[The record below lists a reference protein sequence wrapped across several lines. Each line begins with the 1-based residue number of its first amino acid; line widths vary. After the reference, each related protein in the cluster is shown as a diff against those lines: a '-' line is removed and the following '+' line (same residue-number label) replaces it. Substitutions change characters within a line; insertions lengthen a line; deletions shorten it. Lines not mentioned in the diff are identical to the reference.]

1 MIRCYEKCSRTPL
14 LLNAAQTHVNN
25 IVPLS
30 QVRSGPGSQTRR
42 RHTLKLKLRMFKV
55 TKSPLRQR
63 IEGLVDF
70 YWTWYSL
77 RKSVG
82 CICIVVAVEGW
93 LKWLGKITSWKW
105 LRQAKWSDKL
115 IWAVSFAMKVFSS
128 PYVQTITVKEGDIQQ
143 MNPPKFD
150 MNEDMA
156 MLTHLNEAS
165 VLYNLRRRYS
175 NWMIYVSG
183 MLHPE
188 NVLSQRSAGY
198 SNLRMF
204 YLSTKRR
211 DSFHW

>member
-70 YWTWYSL
+70 DWTWYSL

-82 CICIVVAVEGW
+82 CICIVVGVEGW
-93 LKWLGKITSWKW
+93 LKWLGKITNWKW
-105 LRQAKWSDKL
+105 LRQAKLSGKL
-115 IWAVSFAMKVFSS
+115 IWLH
-128 PYVQTITVKEGDIQQ
+128 YQ
-143 MNPPKFD
+143 
-150 MNEDMA
+150 
-156 MLTHLNEAS
+156 LS
-165 VLYNLRRRYS
+165 VLQWKYFPLHTCRPLPWRRVTFNKWILQNS
-175 NWMIYVSG
+175 IWMRIW
-183 MLHPE
+183 LCW
-188 NVLSQRSAGY
+188 RT
-198 SNLRMF
+198 
-204 YLSTKRR
+204 STKPRCSITCGGATATGWSMWVACCILKMCSHR
-211 DSFHW
+211 DQLATVI